1 MEFFINNIIVILFLP
16 IWISFIIFFNNFADF
31 SHSKKLTYI
40 ITFLNSLAGFI
51 FSLGCLYYFVSDPM
65 KTFEMNLMWLPF
77 NDFSISFGI
86 LVDKLSCL
94 FLSLFFF
101 VNLVVQTYSYHYL
114 IKNTSFHMFFIILNL
129 FNFSVVSF
137 LLSNNL
143 IQSCIFLT
151 LINAIC
157 YLFNNFSYNTID
169 VSNKTKNMFLLNG
182 LSDICLFTS
191 VVSFIYFILNYSQE
205 TDVSSLLFI
214 NLPMIS
220 LNVNSFV
227 SNGIY
232 LFLISL
238 FLISIVIRMGIFP
251 FHTGPLSL
259 NKSLS
264 CFSSIYIPIVILL
277 LPIFLF
283 IRIWPVFSF
292 NENIFTYINYF
303 ILLSSIIFAICA
315 IYQKRLNKVLIYLA
329 LSKFAI
335 VFVILNLGYF
345 DQALY
350 IIICDVVTFTL
361 LFLISGLV
369 LYNFNYS
376 DNLKY
381 IKLNSKIP
389 LVCFLIGIISLSN
402 LFFAGFF
409 SLKSISYNLLADK
422 NIPLLIILDLVSFLV
437 TFALFRLF
445 FLLYN
450 KDKTFDNKSQ
460 WIRLPIVVITLPLV
474 LLCLFEKYFASE
486 ICSFKFNFISKIYM
500 IFNIIAVIITYKL
513 SQQNALIN
521 LKPKLVQNIAINNL
535 YAQDFFFIFKRLYK
549 FLCKVINKSPLYI
562 LNKISKR
569 EDKTV

>member
-303 ILLSSIIFAICA
+303 ILLSSII
-315 IYQKRLNKVLIYLA
+315 
-329 LSKFAI
+329 
-335 VFVILNLGYF
+335 
-345 DQALY
+345 
-350 IIICDVVTFTL
+350 CDVVTFTL

>member
-51 FSLGCLYYFVSDPM
+51 FSLGCLYYFIANPM
-65 KTFEMNLMWLPF
+65 KAFEMNLMWLPF
-77 NDFSISFGI
+77 NDFAISFGI
-86 LVDKLSCL
+86 LIDKLSCL

-101 VNLVVQTYSYHYL
+101 INLTIQTYSYHYL

-143 IQSCIFLT
+143 IQSCIFLI

-169 VSNKTKNMFLLNG
+169 VSNKIKNIFLLNG
-182 LSDICLFTS
+182 LSDICLLTS
-191 VVSFIYFILNYSQE
+191 IVSFIYFILNYSQDA
-205 TDVSSLLFI
+205 DVSSLLFI
-214 NLPMIS
+214 NLSMIS

-227 SNGIY
+227 SNGVYI
-232 LFLISL
+232 FLMFL
-238 FLISIVIRMGIFP
+238 FLISIIIRLGIIP

-264 CFSSIYIPIVILL
+264 CFSSIYIPIVILS

-283 IRIWPVFSF
+283 IRIWPIFLY
-292 NENIFTYINYF
+292 NENIFTYLNYF
-303 ILLSSIIFAICA
+303 IILSSIIFAISA
-315 IYQKRLNKVLIYLA
+315 IYQIRLNKVLIYLA
-329 LSKFAI
+329 LSKFAL
-335 VFVILNLGYF
+335 VFVILNLGYYK
-345 DQALY
+345 QALY
-350 IIICDVVTFTL
+350 ITICDVITFAL

-389 LVCFLIGIISLSN
+389 LVCFLIGIVSLSN

-409 SLKSISYNLLADK
+409 SLKLISYNLLSDK
-422 NIPLLIILDLVSFLV
+422 NILLFIILNLISFLV
-437 TFALFRLF
+437 TFASFRLF
-445 FLLYN
+445 FILYN

-460 WIRLPIVVITLPLV
+460 WIRLPIVILTLPLI
-474 LLCLFEKYFASE
+474 LLSCFEKYFTLE
-486 ICSFKFNFISKIYM
+486 ICSLKFNLISKIYLM
-500 IFNIIAVIITYKL
+500 FNILAIIITYKL

-521 LKPKLVQNIAINNL
+521 LKPKLIQNIAINNL
-535 YAQDFFFIFKRLYK
+535 YANDFFFIIKRFYK
-549 FLCKVINKSPLYI
+549 FLCKIINIQPFCI
-562 LNKISKR
+562 FEKIRKR
-569 EDKTV
+569 EDKTI